1 MVLMVVQIHHKAFNL
16 KKHKGGNNKMES
28 LKNYS
33 RAVNIIVFIC
43 SLITYLG
50 VDGLNNIVPD
60 EYKYIIPTI
69 IMIAGF
75 ILVQLSEEK
84 RVTRAE
90 ELVKQGSGVNARN
103 ESKKL

>member
-1 MVLMVVQIHHKAFNL
+1 
-16 KKHKGGNNKMES
+16 MES

-50 VDGLNNIVPD
+50 VDGLSNIVPN
-60 EYKYIIPTI
+60 EYKYVIPTI
-69 IMIAGF
+69 IAIAGF
-75 ILVQLSEEK
+75 VLVQLSEEA
-84 RVTRAE
+84 RVERAQ

>member
-1 MVLMVVQIHHKAFNL
+1 
-16 KKHKGGNNKMES
+16 MES

-33 RAVNIIVFIC
+33 RAVNIIVFVC

-60 EYKYIIPTI
+60 QYKYIIPTI

-75 ILVQLSEEK
+75 ILVQLSEDA
-84 RVTRAE
+84 RVQRAE
-90 ELVKQGSGVNARN
+90 ELVRVGGGRDGRN
-103 ESKKL
+103 ESQKL

>member
-1 MVLMVVQIHHKAFNL
+1 
-16 KKHKGGNNKMES
+16 MES

-33 RAVNIIVFIC
+33 RAVNIIVFVC

-60 EYKYIIPTI
+60 QYKYVIPTI

-75 ILVQLSEEK
+75 ILVQLSEDA
-84 RVTRAE
+84 RVQRAE
-90 ELVKQGSGVNARN
+90 ELVRGGEDGRS

>member
-1 MVLMVVQIHHKAFNL
+1 
-16 KKHKGGNNKMES
+16 MES

-75 ILVQLSEEK
+75 ILVQLSEDA
-84 RVTRAE
+84 RVKRAE
-90 ELVKQGSGVNARN
+90 ELVRVGGGRDGRN
-103 ESKKL
+103 ESQKL

>member
-1 MVLMVVQIHHKAFNL
+1 
-16 KKHKGGNNKMES
+16 MES

-50 VDGLNNIVPD
+50 VDGLTNIVPN
-60 EYKYIIPTI
+60 EYKYIVPTI
-69 IMIAGF
+69 ITIAGF
-75 ILVQLSEEK
+75 ILVQLSEDA
-84 RVTRAE
+84 RVERAE

-103 ESKKL
+103 VKRNL

>member
-1 MVLMVVQIHHKAFNL
+1 MVVQIHHKAFNL
-16 KKHKGGNNKMES
+16 KKKKGGNNNMES

-75 ILVQLSEEK
+75 ILVQLSEDA
-84 RVTRAE
+84 RVKRAE
-90 ELVKQGSGVNARN
+90 ELVRGEADAR
-103 ESKKL
+103 ESQKL

>member
-1 MVLMVVQIHHKAFNL
+1 
-16 KKHKGGNNKMES
+16 MES

-33 RAVNIIVFIC
+33 RAVNIIVFVC

-50 VDGLNNIVPD
+50 VDGLNNIIPD
-60 EYKYIIPTI
+60 QYKYVIPTI

-84 RVTRAE
+84 RVNRAE
-90 ELVKQGSGVNARN
+90 ELVRVGGGRDGRN
-103 ESKKL
+103 ESQKL

>member
-1 MVLMVVQIHHKAFNL
+1 
-16 KKHKGGNNKMES
+16 MES

-75 ILVQLSEEK
+75 ILVQLSEER

>member
-1 MVLMVVQIHHKAFNL
+1 MVYNLLLGSINYIILNGLNNGTKMVVQIHHKAFNL
-16 KKHKGGNNKMES
+16 KKKKGGNNNMES

-69 IMIAGF
+69 APAQAF
-75 ILVQLSEEK
+75 KLSK
-84 RVTRAE
+84 
-90 ELVKQGSGVNARN
+90 
-103 ESKKL
+103 

>member
-1 MVLMVVQIHHKAFNL
+1 
-16 KKHKGGNNKMES
+16 MES

-75 ILVQLSEEK
+75 ILVQLSEDA
-84 RVTRAE
+84 RVKRAE
-90 ELVKQGSGVNARN
+90 ELVRVGGGRDGRN